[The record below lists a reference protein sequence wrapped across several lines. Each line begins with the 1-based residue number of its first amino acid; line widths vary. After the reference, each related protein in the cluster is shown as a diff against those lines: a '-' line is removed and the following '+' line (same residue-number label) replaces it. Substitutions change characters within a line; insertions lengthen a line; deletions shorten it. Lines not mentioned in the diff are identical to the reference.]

1 MKYLVVFI
9 MLLTTLYSKG
19 LINPDYVYEASGM
32 VDDLVYKDQ
41 KLYLGT
47 ANGVVDIFDTKTKSR
62 IQQIKISKVKDF
74 MGDDI
79 DSKIFSVDVLG
90 GKIMILSQDSGGY
103 SRLDIYQN
111 GKMEHV
117 ITKTDMLNIIE
128 AKFIDKNRVL
138 LALISNDIISFD
150 IASKKNIWAIQVSAS
165 KFSSFALSKDKSKA
179 VIADESGVVH
189 LISTKNGSKIKELSG
204 QNVDNIYSVDFQ
216 NNVVITGGVDR
227 RSGVYDLNSGS
238 SYYKT
243 SNFFVYGVGLSPD
256 GKIGAYSSDTDNN
269 VEIFNIS
276 TREALG
282 KYNAYKMIVNGVC
295 FINEKEFFIN
305 SSSKK
310 IGYFKIK

>member
-1 MKYLVVFI
+1 MKYLVMCI
-9 MLLTTLYSKG
+9 MLLTTLYAKG

-47 ANGVVDIFDTKTKSR
+47 ANGVVDIFDTKTKNR
-62 IQQIKISKVKDF
+62 LKQIKISKVKDF

-90 GKIMILSQDSGGY
+90 DKIMILSQDSGGY

-128 AKFIDKNRVL
+128 AKFIDKNKVL

-150 IASKKNIWAIQVSAS
+150 IVNKKKLWTIQASAS

-179 VIADESGVVH
+179 VVADESGVLH

-227 RSGVYDLNSGS
+227 RAGIYNLNSNS
-238 SYYKT
+238 SYYKA
-243 SNFFVYGVGLSPD
+243 SDFFVYGVGLSPS
-256 GKIGAYSSDTDNN
+256 GKIGGYSSDTDNN
-269 VEIFNIS
+269 VKIFNIS
-276 TREALG
+276 TREVIG